1 MRSARSCHSWPM
13 PPKILPSAR
22 SDGKT
27 ISLIVQREGHQWP
40 ERIELPAD
48 YAFDLGLCLLTLCR
62 ELRDK

>member
-1 MRSARSCHSWPM
+1 M

-27 ISLIVQREGHQWP
+27 ISLIVHREGSQWP
-40 ERIELPAD
+40 ERIELTPD

-62 ELRDK
+62 ELREK